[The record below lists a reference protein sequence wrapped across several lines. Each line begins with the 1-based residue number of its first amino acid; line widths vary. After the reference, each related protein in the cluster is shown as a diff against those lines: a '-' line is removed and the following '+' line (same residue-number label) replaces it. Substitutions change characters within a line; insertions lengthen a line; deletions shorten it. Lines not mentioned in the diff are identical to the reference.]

1 MKTSAK
7 HFGLA
12 VGSQVRQH
20 EPKWPQ
26 NYFTYDV
33 THKKSAPPIGPNQKI
48 IFWVQSTRLADPF
61 EPFNSS
67 LAQSAEELGR
77 S

>member
-12 VGSQVRQH
+12 VGPEARQY

-26 NYFTYDV
+26 NYSTYDV
-33 THKKSAPPIGPNQKI
+33 SHKKSTTPNQK
-48 IFWVQSTRLADPF
+48 FFFRVQSTRLADPF
-61 EPFNSS
+61 KPLNSS

-77 S
+77 W

>member
-12 VGSQVRQH
+12 VGLLARQH
-20 EPKWPQ
+20 DPKWPQ

-33 THKKSAPPIGPNQKI
+33 SHKKSAPPNQKI
-48 IFWVQSTRLADPF
+48 FFRVQSARLAIPF
-61 EPFNSS
+61 EPLNSS
-67 LAQSAEELGR
+67 LAQSAEELG
-77 S
+77 SW